1 MEMKKIILILFAF
14 ISLSAQSQ
22 TIKDWFLARD
32 YYRLGDSTVTFW
44 YGDTLVNTEKVAS
57 MINDSISDNADTIY
71 ISGQNE
77 WIGQNDTI
85 HKVDTANWSYNVIQD
100 STWQYIKIN
109 DSLLY
114 GGIIKFT
121 GQSGSYV
128 DSNTVQSDS
137 LIVTSGG
144 SDQAYIFRSGSYIY
158 LTPVNSTRAF
168 VIDGGSS
175 TLGTNIRNN
184 GYTLSLKGDTL
195 FAENVNSKFQ
205 TLTTDTLLYNYA
217 VKFTGASGSY
227 IDSNTVITD
236 TSIVNTYLDV
246 NGNSD
251 LNGILFTGSTKTAG
265 AEYTGGTEPTN
276 TNIKNYDGLF
286 RATQFFVTNGLINT
300 PNTQFNVG
308 FGYHVFNATPT
319 GESNIGIGYSALD
332 VLSSGQSN
340 IGIGRDALGSNTT
353 GGYNIA
359 IGQYSLTNNVSGQQN
374 TSIGYVSLDNSTGDY
389 NTSIGAASLQDNTSG
404 SNNIGLGYYAGNNN
418 TTFSN
423 RLFVNSLIRS
433 TIAGDTTN
441 SIIYGYQ
448 DATRANQRLYLNAN
462 VNISEGLS
470 IGGGDILTSSDTIDL
485 KTAVEAETF
494 EYIQLDTANE
504 SYSEGKLFYQ
514 KNTNALTFYNDISG
528 FSHQP
533 GYEFVRRVYNGT
545 ASTIPNGRAVRK
557 IGTYKN
563 GEIIASVALAGC
575 SDKDSSYVYGIA
587 TIDIPA
593 GSEGIVTRGGDVRNL
608 NNPGLND
615 TIGYLGYAG
624 EIIDTSPEAPNFS
637 VKLCDIIYSDNDS
650 GQVDVNISDPIYY
663 PNPSFDAYFEDS
675 LITITNPGTGVYAKI
690 TNTGNN
696 ALIEDINIGYTFQG
710 DSVSPQQDG
719 KYTVLIAPSFKG
731 DAAQNDL
738 WRIGLFVDNVKY
750 RSISRTS
757 SSTNH
762 GGVPFPVTLDLTAG
776 QWLSFRIANEDDGTR
791 DAVLVDLFISI
802 TYIP

>member
-1 MEMKKIILILFAF
+1 MMKKILFIIGLIF
-14 ISLSAQSQ
+14 ITFSGYGQNLVGN
-22 TIKDWFLARD
+22 TVWARTAL
-32 YYRLGDSTVTFW
+32 RLGDSTATFM
-44 YGDTLVNTEKVAS
+44 YGDTIVNTEKVAS
-57 MINDSISDNADTIY
+57 MINDSIFDNADTIY

-100 STWQYIKIN
+100 STWQYIQVN

-121 GQSGSYV
+121 GQSGSYI

-158 LTPVNSTRAF
+158 FVPVSASRAI
-168 VIDGGSS
+168 VLDGNS
-175 TLGTNIRNN
+175 TLGTVIKNN
-184 GYTLSLKGDTL
+184 GYTYTFKADTF
-195 FAENVNSKFQ
+195 FAETKNAKFKN
-205 TLTTDTLLYNYA
+205 LYA
-217 VKFTGASGSY
+217 
-227 IDSNTVITD
+227 
-236 TSIVNTYLDV
+236 
-246 NGNSD
+246 
-251 LNGILFTGSTKTAG
+251 
-265 AEYTGGTEPTN
+265 
-276 TNIKNYDGLF
+276 
-286 RATQFFVTNGLINT
+286 
-300 PNTQFNVG
+300 
-308 FGYHVFNATPT
+308 
-319 GESNIGIGYSALD
+319 
-332 VLSSGQSN
+332 
-340 IGIGRDALGSNTT
+340 
-353 GGYNIA
+353 
-359 IGQYSLTNNVSGQQN
+359 TNNVQSDSVKINYGLN
-374 TSIGYVSLDNSTGDY
+374 SYFDNNGTPYIG
-389 NTSIGAASLQDNTSG
+389 LQIYSTSG
-404 SNNIGLGYYAGNNN
+404 SGVTYPNLKISNRGAGGSDSTIISGNSIQISNSGGWYGQMTNN
-418 TTFSN
+418 TLKFYNSGIYTHFNPSASSN
-423 RLFVNSLIRS
+423 IYRFNTYNDVTSGYILDVQNQGTSLFTVKKDS
-433 TIAGDTTN
+433 TI
-441 SIIYGYQ
+441 
-448 DATRANQRLYLNAN
+448 
-462 VNISEGLS
+462 VHNILKTDSLS

-514 KNTNALTFYNDISG
+514 KNTNALTFYNDING

-587 TIDIPA
+587 TVDIPA

-615 TIGYLGYAG
+615 TIGYLGFAG

-690 TNTGNN
+690 TNALNN
-696 ALIEDINIGYTFQG
+696 ALIQDINIGYTFQG
-710 DSVSPQQDG
+710 DSVSPKQDG

-776 QWLSFRIANEDDGTR
+776 QWLSFRISNESDGTR